1 MKLSYLSLILVLS
14 CACAQPGQEKYPDIT
29 DAARTAFCVASDD
42 TALVKIFDW
51 AVSNSNQYVGEDSD
65 PVGPW
70 YEAGFAESPGVLHA
84 GCLSSVYRRGT
95 ERAWQAKCEYDG

>member
-42 TALVKIFDW
+42 TALVKIIRL
-51 AVSNSNQYVGEDSD
+51 G
-65 PVGPW
+65 
-70 YEAGFAESPGVLHA
+70 
-84 GCLSSVYRRGT
+84 R
-95 ERAWQAKCEYDG
+95 K

>member
-14 CACAQPGQEKYPDIT
+14 CACGQPGQEMYPDIA
-29 DAARTAFCVASDD
+29 DAARTSFCVASDD

-51 AVSNSNQYVGEDSD
+51 AVSNSNWYVGEDSD

-70 YEAGFAESPGVLHA
+70 YEAALPN
-84 GCLSSVYRRGT
+84 R
-95 ERAWQAKCEYDG
+95 QAFCMRDVSHQCIARS